1 MLNVL
6 RQASIVGVVAIG
18 MTFVIA
24 TGGIDLS
31 VGSMLAACRVAGGQF
46 VDSGSLM
53 FILGA
58 LGMGILLGGVNA
70 AAIAYGRVVPFIAT
84 LAMFTMARGLA
95 LWISDKTPISV
106 FDLESVRWFGTGEI
120 IGIPSA
126 IFVFLGVTAF
136 GWVLL
141 NRTRYGRYVVAVG
154 GNREAARIAGVKVQ
168 RIIFSVYVLS
178 GICVAIAAVLL
189 VGRLSSASPV
199 AGNLLELDAI
209 AAVVIGG
216 TALAGGRA
224 TIVGTFLGVLTFALI
239 FNLLTIMNMAVEI
252 QQVTKGVD
260 HPRRRA
266 SPAQAATRD
275 ARQQR
280 KQCGALSNRRRES
293 MMFERRIAASRAVLL
308 RWALAACGGDDSG
321 DSAENSDTAQNQP
334 AQAAA
339 EGSGGPSRS
348 PSACPAADHGW
359 LKAVSDNAKAGR
371 RGTRRQVE
379 LTINDSAT
387 SSAEQADQIETLI
400 NEQARRARH
409 PPVRGRRADPGRAEG
424 DGGRHP
430 GRQRRPRV
438 LHARRVPDVDR
449 RRQLRHRL
457 AGGQLLRRRAQVP
470 GQRRRDPGP
479 GRHLRHRGSLEGL
492 RRRAQAAVQGRIK
505 VVASQPADFAP
516 DKGLSV
522 MENILQAQ
530 KRDRRRVHAR
540 RRHGRGRR
548 GGDRERRPRGR
559 DVPHRR
565 RRLEGGHGAHRG
577 GRPVP
582 RDVPLQPDDVGV
594 GGPPR
599 EPDRATA
606 RA

>member
-1 MLNVL
+1 MTDATAARRRVPALPFLAGRDMQEFALVGVVVLLLVAGAILEPDDFLTSDNMLNVL

-31 VGSMLAACRVAGGQF
+31 VGSMLAACSVVGGQF
-46 VDSGSLM
+46 VESGSLM

-106 FDLESVRWFGTGEI
+106 FDLEFVRWFGTGEI

-126 IFVFLGVTAF
+126 IFVFLGVTIV

-252 QQVTKGVD
+252 QQVTKGAIILV
-260 HPRRRA
+260 
-266 SPAQAATRD
+266 
-275 ARQQR
+275 
-280 KQCGALSNRRRES
+280 
-293 MMFERRIAASRAVLL
+293 AVLL
-308 RWALAACGGDDSG
+308 QRK
-321 DSAENSDTAQNQP
+321 
-334 AQAAA
+334 
-339 EGSGGPSRS
+339 R
-348 PSACPAADHGW
+348 
-359 LKAVSDNAKAGR
+359 NA
-371 RGTRRQVE
+371 
-379 LTINDSAT
+379 
-387 SSAEQADQIETLI
+387 
-400 NEQARRARH
+400 
-409 PPVRGRRADPGRAEG
+409 
-424 DGGRHP
+424 
-430 GRQRRPRV
+430 
-438 LHARRVPDVDR
+438 
-449 RRQLRHRL
+449 
-457 AGGQLLRRRAQVP
+457 
-470 GQRRRDPGP
+470 
-479 GRHLRHRGSLEGL
+479 
-492 RRRAQAAVQGRIK
+492 
-505 VVASQPADFAP
+505 
-516 DKGLSV
+516 
-522 MENILQAQ
+522 
-530 KRDRRRVHAR
+530 
-540 RRHGRGRR
+540 
-548 GGDRERRPRGR
+548 
-559 DVPHRR
+559 
-565 RRLEGGHGAHRG
+565 
-577 GRPVP
+577 
-582 RDVPLQPDDVGV
+582 
-594 GGPPR
+594 
-599 EPDRATA
+599 
-606 RA
+606 